1 MANRT
6 LFQDNITWDGQEA
19 DQIFSQPVFADP
31 DLLNT
36 VRVIPN
42 IISKKK
48 LAVDTGLEK
57 ILRAVNDCGRN
68 PSGHLIT
75 LSELTIEVE
84 RVGFDLE
91 QCALALEDGFLEQF
105 LNKGNKIFD
114 LDGTYIKTYLEGKI
128 VDALKLDLPRVIW
141 FGDKALADVNYNMID
156 GFFKQ
161 MFSLSATNP
170 DMVAPVIP
178 ATLPDSS
185 TEAGA
190 RAIIAMFRGLYDKQ
204 TGALKSVPANR
215 KRFIVNMEIAEA
227 LQDAYTTLSTLGG
240 GNGDIF
246 LRRNQN
252 GEGLDVFKYK
262 NIDVVGMIHWTDI
275 VETDFAGAQNLRMVL
290 TETQNLVVGTDRI
303 QDLTEVLF
311 EYHPYPRVNT
321 LEANFKLGTQ
331 VLVPTLT
338 VYSIQAA

>member
-1 MANRT
+1 MADKT

-19 DQIFSQPVFADP
+19 DEIFTQPVFADP
-31 DLLNT
+31 DLLGT

-48 LAVDTGLEK
+48 IAVDSLLDK
-57 ILRAVNDCGRN
+57 ILRAVNECGRN
-68 PSGHLIT
+68 PSGKLIT
-75 LSELTIEVE
+75 LSELAIEVE

-114 LDGTYIKTYLEGKI
+114 LDGTYIKSYLEGKI
-128 VDALKLDLPRVIW
+128 VDALKLDIPRVIW
-141 FGDKALADVNYNMID
+141 FGDKASADPNYNMLD
-156 GFFKQ
+156 GLFKH
-161 MFSLSATNP
+161 MFALAATNSGMIGP
-170 DMVAPVIP
+170 AIP
-178 ATLPDSS
+178 ATLPDAS

-190 RAIIAMFRGLYDKQ
+190 KAIVAMFKGLYDKQ
-204 TGALKSVPANR
+204 SRALKTVPANR

-227 LQDAYTTLSTLGG
+227 LQDAYTTLAGQNS
-240 GNGDIF
+240 GDIF
-246 LRRNQN
+246 IRRNQN

-262 NIDVVGMIHWTDI
+262 NIDVIGMAHWTDI

-303 QDLTEVLF
+303 QDLMDVLF
-311 EYHPYPRVNT
+311 QYHPYPRVNT
-321 LEANFKLGTQ
+321 LEANFKLGTL
-331 VLVPTLT
+331 VLLPVLT
-338 VYSIQAA
+338 VYSIQNA